1 MDPVVEIFFEE
12 AAELLADFEAGLL
25 ELEESHGNAELL
37 NRIFRAAHTI
47 KGNAGMLGFEELAR
61 FTHGLEFLLE
71 QIRSGGRSITP
82 DVMEALLAAA
92 DVVRRMLRTQ
102 QTGAEASTTEI
113 EVAQAVLHRLQAAP
127 VTHGQAAAVDRLHP
141 TASARPTAG
150 AQTTSIRVPIAKV
163 DRLINLVSE
172 LVTTQSIVA
181 QGVANF
187 SPERLAALA
196 ESVAQMDRHARALHE
211 HVLAVRMIPVRSLFA
226 SFPRLV
232 RDVAAALDK
241 EAVLEI
247 SGEDTELDR
256 TVIERIGDPLTHL
269 IRNAVDHGLEL
280 PEERTAAGKPAA
292 GRIRLNAYQQGG
304 NIYVEVSDDGRGLDR
319 NRIVAKAERHGLIAP
334 GHQATDAEV
343 WALIFQ
349 PGFSTAEAVTQVS
362 GRGVG
367 MDVVRE
373 NVEALGGLITI
384 DTEAGRG
391 TSFRIKLPLTLAI
404 LDGQAIRVGSQ
415 EYIIPLVAIRE
426 TIRPAR
432 GSVHT
437 VGPGAELV
445 VVHGKPLPVL
455 RLHRV
460 FGVTPGTED
469 PATGLLMIV
478 EHDGRLAALL
488 VDELL
493 SQQQVVIKSLE
504 ANFTKVDGVAGATI
518 LGDGRVA
525 LILDVAGLI
534 ALANTDSAALRAV
547 A

>member
-25 ELEESHGNAELL
+25 ELEESHGDAELL

-71 QIRSGGRSITP
+71 QIRSGARSVTT
-82 DVMEALLAAA
+82 DVIEALLSAA

-102 QTGAEASTTEI
+102 QTGAEPSTTEI
-113 EVAQAVLHRLQAAP
+113 EVAQAVLDRLQAAP
-127 VTHGQAAAVDRLHP
+127 VTHGQVATADRHHP
-141 TASARPTAG
+141 KASARPTAG
-150 AQTTSIRVPIAKV
+150 AQITSIRVPIAKV

-187 SPERLAALA
+187 SPDRLAALA

-269 IRNAVDHGLEL
+269 IRNAVDHGLEP

-304 NIYVEVSDDGRGLDR
+304 NIYIEVSDDGRGLDR
-319 NRIVAKAERHGLIAP
+319 DRIVAKAERHGLIAP

-373 NVEALGGLITI
+373 NVEALGGIITI
-384 DTEAGRG
+384 DTESGRG

-426 TIRPAR
+426 TIRPER

-469 PATGLLMIV
+469 PARGLLMIV
-478 EHDGRLAALL
+478 EYDGRLAALL

-504 ANFTKVDGVAGATI
+504 ANFIKVDGVAGATI

-534 ALANTDSAALRAV
+534 ALANTDSARLRAV